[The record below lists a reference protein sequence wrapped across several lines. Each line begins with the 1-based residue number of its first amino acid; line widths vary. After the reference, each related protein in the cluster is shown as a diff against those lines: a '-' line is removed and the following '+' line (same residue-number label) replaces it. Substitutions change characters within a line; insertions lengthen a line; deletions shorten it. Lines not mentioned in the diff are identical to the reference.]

1 MKTIED
7 LKLALEK
14 FAQDR
19 EWSIFHTPKNLSMCL
34 TVEAAEL
41 QELFMWLTPEESVN
55 PSESLRAKVSD
66 EVGDVL
72 ICLLNFCRSAK
83 IDALE
88 AAFEKLKKNEAKYP
102 VEKSRGSSKK
112 YTEL

>member
-1 MKTIED
+1 MNNIND
-7 LKLALEK
+7 LKLALET

-19 EWSIFHTPKNLSMCL
+19 EWAVFHTPKNLSMCL
-34 TVEAAEL
+34 TVEASEL
-41 QELFMWLTPEESVN
+41 QELLMWLTPEESAN
-55 PSESLRAKVSD
+55 PDSSLRAKLTD

-72 ICLLNFCRSAK
+72 ICLLNFCRSVK
-83 IDALE
+83 IDPLE

-102 VEKSRGSSKK
+102 VDKSRGSAKK